1 MIIDAHAHCGKW
13 FFPTFCESPGQVAGL
28 CNRYQIEKAVFSSS
42 RAITYDMESG
52 NHETSQFIQSDSRFY
67 AYVYLNPGEYDRS
80 IREME
85 THFSDSRFVG
95 VKLHPSY
102 SGEPANS
109 KATLKLLE
117 TLPEGKAILVHTWGR
132 DGVNQVCE
140 LANALQTHPIIMGHM
155 GGGAESEWRA
165 GIEGALRCPNT
176 YLEICG
182 SVLHHDRLREAVDR
196 VGSDRVVFGSD
207 MTLLSP
213 AFALGQVLDS
223 EISEQDKR
231 RILHD
236 NAARLFGFKEPV

>member
-13 FFPTFCESPGQVAGL
+13 FFPIFCESPRQVARL
-28 CNRYQIEKAVFSSS
+28 CDRYGIEKAVFSSS

-52 NHETSQFIQSDSRFY
+52 NLEVSQFIRTDSRFY

-80 IREME
+80 RREME
-85 THFSDSRFVG
+85 KYLSMPRFVG
-95 VKLHPSY
+95 VKMHPSY

-109 KATLKLLE
+109 KATFKLLD
-117 TLPEGKAILVHTWGR
+117 TLPESKVVLVHTWGR

-140 LANALQTHPIIMGHM
+140 LATALPAHHIIMGHM
-155 GGGAESEWRA
+155 GGGAETEWRA

-182 SVLHHDRLREAVDR
+182 SVLHLDRIREAVGA
-196 VGSDRVVFGSD
+196 VGSDRIVFGSD

-223 EISEQDKR
+223 DIGEEDKR

-236 NAARLFGFKEPV
+236 NAARLFRFEG